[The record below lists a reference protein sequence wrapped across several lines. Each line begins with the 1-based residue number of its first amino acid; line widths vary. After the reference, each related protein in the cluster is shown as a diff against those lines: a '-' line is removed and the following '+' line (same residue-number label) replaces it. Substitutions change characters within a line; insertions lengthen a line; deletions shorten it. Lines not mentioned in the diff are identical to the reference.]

1 MLAISVRQCFLSIF
15 AKQFCKDNPYIEV
28 EPEPADVGVVF
39 AQGVG
44 ADAWGGGGGGSQDQV
59 GVVFA
64 ATLAA
69 AQDNQMD

>member
-1 MLAISVRQCFLSIF
+1 MLFGKFRQIVLYRESYYG
-15 AKQFCKDNPYIEV
+15 PYIKV
-28 EPEPADVGVVF
+28 EPEPANVGVGF

-44 ADAWGGGGGGSQDQV
+44 ADAWRGGGGGSQDQV

-69 AQDNQMD
+69 AQDN